1 MLEFSFFE
9 VFLCAQSELSEEKS
23 AWERDNINNHERR
36 AQTWFFWTC
45 VLSKGGKTFSD
56 LLSAC
61 KKQLDTSIT
70 TALVITWAFAD
81 TAGPVL
87 DMSHKVWIA
96 CIQRALC
103 KPLLQFGWD
112 H

>member
-81 TAGPVL
+81 TAGLKTQIL
-87 DMSHKVWIA
+87 DGVYLEGFVHASTQ
-96 CIQRALC
+96 IQV
-103 KPLLQFGWD
+103 Q
-112 H
+112 